1 MGLFKSKEEKEAE
14 RRQKEREN
22 EQLVQKIADSPMTR
36 QLQAFIIE
44 QFGDLDTEEVG
55 KLRQLAAGGG
65 RAGYL
70 MEVQNKGILFNL
82 INRKGESL
90 DKWAITFDAL
100 GYQDLP
106 SAGVHA
112 LQKILLQTLNS
123 IPHLMV
129 LDTGFFMYDQNRA
142 KKSW

>member
-1 MGLFKSKEEKEAE
+1 MGLFKSREEKEAE
-14 RRQKEREN
+14 RRQREQ
-22 EQLVQKIADSPMTR
+22 EAMELAQKVSSSPMTQ
-36 QLQAFIIE
+36 QLQAFILD
-44 QFGDLDTEEVG
+44 QFGDLNSEEVD
-55 KLRQLAAGGG
+55 KLRRLAAYGG

-70 MEVQNKGILFNL
+70 MEVQSKGIMFNL

-106 SAGVHA
+106 STGVNV
-112 LQKILLQTLNS
+112 LKKILLQTLSS

-129 LDTGFFMYDQNRA
+129 LDTGFFMYEQNRT
-142 KKSW
+142 KQSW

>member
-1 MGLFKSKEEKEAE
+1 MGFFKSREEKEAE
-14 RRQKEREN
+14 RRQRELEN
-22 EQLVQKIADSPMTR
+22 EQFAQKIAASPMTR
-36 QLQAFIIE
+36 QLQAFILE
-44 QFGDLDTEEVG
+44 EFGDLNSEEID
-55 KLRQLAAGGG
+55 KLRRLAADGG

-70 MEVQNKGILFNL
+70 MEVQSKGILFNL

-106 SAGVHA
+106 WAGIKT
-112 LQKILLQTLNS
+112 LEKILLQTLSS

-129 LDTGFFMYDQNRA
+129 LDTGFFMYEKNRA
-142 KKSW
+142 KQSW

>member
-1 MGLFKSKEEKEAE
+1 MGFFKSKEEREAE
-14 RRQKEREN
+14 RRQKELEA
-22 EQLVQKIADSPMTR
+22 EQLVQRISVSPMTK
-36 QLQAFIIE
+36 QLQMFLLK
-44 QFGDLDTEEVG
+44 QFGDVSGEEVN

-65 RAGYL
+65 RAGYI

-100 GYQDLP
+100 GYQDVP
-106 SAGVHA
+106 SVGVNA
-112 LQKILLQTLNS
+112 LKKILLQTLGS

-129 LDTGFFMYDQNRA
+129 LDTGFFMYEQNRS
-142 KKSW
+142 KQSW